1 MESVGLNPEDG
12 PMRGTSPRSDG
23 RVHRHMVGGI
33 ESGLQRGS
41 RLDGEFKIGGQSGGI
56 DGRLQDDHTVL
67 FTFDGFDEMDP
78 IHGLGTVTIVG
89 DRLTIA
95 LRYHMGDEFSFEC
108 VRRS

>member
-1 MESVGLNPEDG
+1 MFT
-12 PMRGTSPRSDG
+12 GTWWVVSSPDFDEEYLSLGG
-23 RVHRHMVGGI
+23 RPYVKLH
-33 ESGLQRGS
+33 QRGS